1 VFHRSKL
8 LLVGFVSIGATALA
22 QSAPNVSQV
31 VMWSTLTTRSIVP
44 VTTPGG
50 TFTPTVNGNPVT
62 GTLPLSLLSVYT
74 ERAVNGFSLDI
85 INTPN
90 NYGIANAAALSSA
103 ISTNIALAL
112 SVTPVESPTSGVILK
127 TDPATGAALPVS
139 STLGPIFTKRAETI
153 GKGKFYIGFTH
164 QDYHFNSFNGQ
175 SLNGLSL
182 LYPGGDPSGIPG
194 ANGTAPATVNLG
206 LDVSVAQDV
215 TFLTYG
221 VTNRFDVSVGLPAV
235 HAAVASRAY
244 NGIIYSGTG
253 LGTSPADKCWCVNT
267 FTPGSF
273 ALTAPVIGQSSMS
286 KSGFGDLVVRLKGS
300 VIERPHFV
308 VATGVDLRFP
318 TGDASNY
325 LGTGTTSIK
334 PFVAVSL
341 FSKPIKGF
349 VLAPHM
355 EAGWQYSGKSE
366 LAGPL
371 SGTPQSYVLS
381 GASIPYAA
389 APFTTSKGYL
399 PSVFSWAVGTEVAL
413 NRRNTALIDILGNQI
428 GWGHGIQTLVTQSVP
443 GVLPASPG
451 FNGGTVSATG
461 LAAATGRTS
470 FGQYSGAFGYKFR
483 VVNNL
488 VATVQVLT
496 RFDHN
501 GLRADLTPLFG
512 VGYSY

>member
-1 VFHRSKL
+1 MLHRSKS
-8 LLVGFVSIGATALA
+8 LLVVLVFTCAYALG
-22 QSAPNVSQV
+22 QSTPNVSQV
-31 VMWSTLTTRSIVP
+31 LMWSTLTTRPIVP

-50 TFTPTVNGNPVT
+50 TFTPTVNGTPVS

-74 ERAVNGFSLDI
+74 EKAVNGFSLDI
-85 INTPN
+85 INAPN
-90 NYGIANAAALSSA
+90 NYSVANAAALSSA
-103 ISTNIALAL
+103 LSTNIALAL

-164 QDYHFNSFNGQ
+164 QDYHFTSFNGQ
-175 SLNGLSL
+175 SLNGLQV
-182 LYPGGDPSGIPG
+182 LYTGGDQSGIPG
-194 ANGTAPATVNLG
+194 ANGTAPATFNLG
-206 LDVSVAQDV
+206 MDVRISQDV
-215 TFLTYG
+215 AFLTYG
-221 VTNRFDVSVGLPAV
+221 VTNRFDVSVGLPTV
-235 HAAVASRAY
+235 HSSVASTAY

-286 KSGFGDLVVRLKGS
+286 KSGFGDLVIRLKGS

-308 VATGVDLRFP
+308 VATGLDLRLP
-318 TGDASNY
+318 TGDESNY

-341 FSKPIKGF
+341 FSKPIKGL

-355 EAGWQYSGKSE
+355 EAGWQWSGKST
-366 LAGPL
+366 LGGPL
-371 SGTPQSYVLS
+371 QGTPQSLS
-381 GASIPYAA
+381 LGGASIPYSG
-389 APFTTSKGYL
+389 APFTPTKGYL

-413 NRRNTALIDILGNQI
+413 NSRNTVLVDILGNQI
-428 GWGHGIQTLVTQSVP
+428 GWGHGIQTVFIDSRP
-443 GVLPASPG
+443 GVVPTTPG
-451 FNGGTVSATG
+451 SNGGTVNATG
-461 LAAATGRTS
+461 FAAATGRTS

-483 VVNNL
+483 VFGNL
-488 VATVQVLT
+488 VATVQALT

-501 GLRADLTPLFG
+501 GLRADVTPLFG
-512 VGYSY
+512 LGYSF

>member
-1 VFHRSKL
+1 MLHRSKW
-8 LLVGFVSIGATALA
+8 LLVVFVFTCAYALA

-31 VMWSTLTTRSIVP
+31 LMWSTLTTRPIVP

-50 TFTPTVNGNPVT
+50 TFTPTVNGTPVS

-74 ERAVNGFSLDI
+74 EKAVNGFSLDI
-85 INTPN
+85 INAPN
-90 NYGIANAAALSSA
+90 NYSVANAAALSSA
-103 ISTNIALAL
+103 LSTNIALAL

-139 STLGPIFTKRAETI
+139 TTLGPIFTKRAETI

-164 QDYHFNSFNGQ
+164 QNYHFTSFNGQ
-175 SLNGLSL
+175 SLNGLSV
-182 LYPGGDPSGIPG
+182 LYGGGDASGIPG
-194 ANGTAPATVNLG
+194 ANGTAPATLDLG
-206 LDVSVAQDV
+206 LDVRISQDV

-286 KSGFGDLVVRLKGS
+286 KSGFGDLVIRLKGS

-308 VATGVDLRFP
+308 VATGLDLRLP
-318 TGDASNY
+318 TGDESNY
-325 LGTGTTSIK
+325 LGTGATSIK

-341 FSKPIKGF
+341 FSKPIKGL

-355 EAGWQYSGKSE
+355 EAGWQYSGKSTLGGTLQGTNQSFT
-366 LAGPL
+366 LAGTSISY
-371 SGTPQSYVLS
+371 SG
-381 GASIPYAA
+381 
-389 APFTTSKGYL
+389 APFTSTKDNL

-413 NRRNTALIDILGNQI
+413 NSRNTVLVDILGNQI
-428 GWGHGIQTLVTQSVP
+428 GWGHGIQTLFTDSRP
-443 GVLPASPG
+443 GVLPTTPG
-451 FNGGTVSATG
+451 SNGGTVNATG
-461 LAAATGRTS
+461 LASASGTTS

-483 VVNNL
+483 VAGNL
-488 VATVQVLT
+488 VATVQALT

-501 GLRADLTPLFG
+501 GLRADWTPLYG
-512 VGYSY
+512 LGYSF

>member
-1 VFHRSKL
+1 VFRRSEL
-8 LLVGFVSIGATALA
+8 LLAVFVCMGLNVLA

-31 VMWSTLTTRSIVP
+31 LMWSTMTTRPIVP

-50 TFTPTVNGNPVT
+50 TFTPTVNGTAVS
-62 GTLPLSLLSVYT
+62 GTLPFSLLSVYT
-74 ERAVNGFSLDI
+74 EKAVNGFSLDI
-85 INTPN
+85 INAPN
-90 NYGIANAAALSSA
+90 NYGVANASALSSA
-103 ISTNIALAL
+103 LSTNIALAL

-127 TDPATGAALPVS
+127 TDPATGAALPVN

-164 QDYHFNSFNGQ
+164 QDYHFNSFNGL

-194 ANGTAPATVNLG
+194 ANGTAPATINLG
-206 LDVSVAQDV
+206 LDVSIAQDV

-273 ALTAPVIGQSSMS
+273 ALTAPTIGQASMS

-300 VIERPHFV
+300 VIESPHFV
-308 VATGVDLRFP
+308 VATGLDLRFP
-318 TGDASNY
+318 TGDESNY

-341 FSKPIKGF
+341 FSKPIKGL

-355 EAGWQYSGKSE
+355 EVGWQYSGKST
-366 LAGPL
+366 LAGQL
-371 SGTPQSYVLS
+371 QGTSASYALS
-381 GASIPYAA
+381 GAAIPYSAG
-389 APFTTSKGYL
+389 PFTATKGYL

-413 NRRNTALIDILGNQI
+413 NSRNTVIVDILGNQI
-428 GWGHGIQTLVTQSVP
+428 GWGHGIQTLFTDSRP
-443 GVLPASPG
+443 GVLPTSPG
-451 FNGGTVSATG
+451 SNGGTVNATG
-461 LAAATGRTS
+461 LAPVSGRSS

-483 VVNNL
+483 VAGNL
-488 VATVQVLT
+488 VATVQALT

-501 GLRADLTPLFG
+501 GLRADVTPLFG
-512 VGYSY
+512 MGYSH

>member
-1 VFHRSKL
+1 MFHRSRTL
-8 LLVGFVSIGATALA
+8 LTALA
-22 QSAPNVSQV
+22 FTCTYAFAQSGPNVSQV
-31 VMWSTLTTRSIVP
+31 LMWSTLTTRPIVP

-50 TFTPTVNGNPVT
+50 TFTPTVNGNAVS

-74 ERAVNGFSLDI
+74 EKAVNGFSLDI
-85 INTPN
+85 INAPN
-90 NYGIANAAALSSA
+90 NYSVANASALSSA
-103 ISTNIALAL
+103 LSTNIALAL

-164 QDYHFNSFNGQ
+164 QDYHFTSFNGQ
-175 SLNGLSL
+175 SLNGLSV
-182 LYPGGDPSGIPG
+182 LYSGGDQSGIPG
-194 ANGTAPATVNLG
+194 ANGTAPATVNFG
-206 LDVSVAQDV
+206 MDVRLSQDV

-235 HAAVASRAY
+235 HASVASRAY

-267 FTPGSF
+267 FSPGSF
-273 ALTAPVIGQSSMS
+273 ALTAPQIGQASQS

-308 VATGVDLRFP
+308 VAAGLDLRFP
-318 TGDASNY
+318 TGDETNY

-341 FSKPIKGF
+341 FSKPLKGF
-349 VLAPHM
+349 ILAPHM
-355 EAGWQYSGKSE
+355 EAGWQYSGKST
-366 LAGPL
+366 LAGTL
-371 SGTPQSYVLS
+371 QGTNQTFTLS
-381 GASIPYAA
+381 GAAIPYSG
-389 APFTTSKGYL
+389 APFTATKGYL
-399 PSVFSWAVGTEVAL
+399 PSVFSWAVGTEIGL
-413 NRRNTALIDILGNQI
+413 NKRNTITVDFLGNQI
-428 GWGHGIQTLVTQSVP
+428 GWGHGVQTLVTASAP
-443 GVLPASPG
+443 GVLPAAPG
-451 FNGGTVSATG
+451 FNGGTVNATG
-461 LAAATGRTS
+461 LAAAPGRSS

-483 VVNNL
+483 VVGNL

-501 GLRADLTPLFG
+501 GLRADLTPLYG
-512 VGYSY
+512 LGYSF

>member
-1 VFHRSKL
+1 VFRRSEL
-8 LLVGFVSIGATALA
+8 LLAVFVSMGLNALA

-31 VMWSTLTTRSIVP
+31 LMWSTMTTRPIVP

-50 TFTPTVNGNPVT
+50 TFTPTVNGTAVS
-62 GTLPLSLLSVYT
+62 GTLPFSLLSVYT
-74 ERAVNGFSLDI
+74 EKAVNGFSLDI
-85 INTPN
+85 INAPN
-90 NYGIANAAALSSA
+90 NYGVANASALSSA
-103 ISTNIALAL
+103 LSTNIALAL

-127 TDPATGAALPVS
+127 TDPATGAALPVN

-164 QDYHFNSFNGQ
+164 QNYHFNSFNGL

-194 ANGTAPATVNLG
+194 ANGTAPATINLG
-206 LDVSVAQDV
+206 LDVRIAQDV

-273 ALTAPVIGQSSMS
+273 ALTAPAIGQSSMS

-308 VATGVDLRFP
+308 VATGLDLRFP
-318 TGDASNY
+318 TGDESNY

-341 FSKPIKGF
+341 FSKPIKSL

-355 EAGWQYSGKSE
+355 EVGWQYSGKST
-366 LAGPL
+366 LAGQL
-371 SGTPQSYVLS
+371 QGTSQSYSLS
-381 GASIPYAA
+381 GAAIPYSAG
-389 APFTTSKGYL
+389 PFTATKSYL

-413 NRRNTALIDILGNQI
+413 NNRNTVIVDILGNQI
-428 GWGHGIQTLVTQSVP
+428 GWGHGIQTLVIDSRP
-443 GVLPASPG
+443 GVLPTSPG
-451 FNGGTVSATG
+451 SNGGSVDAAG
-461 LAAATGRTS
+461 LVPASGRSS

-483 VVNNL
+483 VAGNL
-488 VATVQVLT
+488 VATVQALT

-501 GLRADLTPLFG
+501 GLRADVTPLFG
-512 VGYSY
+512 LGYSH